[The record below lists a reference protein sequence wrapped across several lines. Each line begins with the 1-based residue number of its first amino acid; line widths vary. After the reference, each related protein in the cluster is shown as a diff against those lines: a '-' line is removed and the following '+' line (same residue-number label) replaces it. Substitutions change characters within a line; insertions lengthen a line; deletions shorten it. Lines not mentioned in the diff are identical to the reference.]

1 LAHLVQGAKPEFAAK
16 YNQQFAVDTNDEV
29 RNSIGIKKDFFGALG
44 GRETYVRPQHLRSI
58 I

>member
-1 LAHLVQGAKPEFAAK
+1 LLQGVKPAFAAK

-44 GRETYVRPQHLRSI
+44 GRETYVRPQRLRSI
-58 I
+58 N